1 MAPVESMALFGRA
14 VNAAVGKHVNTSVQT
29 ADYWCQ
35 GLCIAG
41 MTICYFLR
49 LYTRLFILRGFHRE
63 DWLCTAAYILG
74 TAYSVIAL
82 LMGKYG
88 GGLHLHDVPK
98 ENLTAFKKT
107 VYVTLVMYGPTAY
120 LTKVCLLWIM
130 ARVFSPFRKAVIFIY
145 IFMGVMLAYYIPSV
159 IVKVRICLPINS
171 FWDSDVKGS
180 CLNENAI
187 ITADAVISSVSDLI
201 ILIVP
206 LPLTMSLQM
215 AKKKKLRVVA
225 LMGAGGMAVLAS
237 VIRLVLIV
245 LTSQSA
251 DTTMAF
257 MRINMLGNAEIAIG
271 VICTCLPAVSALL
284 KYVAHEY
291 SSGKDTDY
299 KLSTMQTGN
308 TKSVNRHQMKR
319 TSVRIKESDEDVLV
333 SHAQGDPRIET
344 SINGEREGF
353 GNHNQNVFQGGIGVT
368 RTIEVS
374 SSVDAP

>member
-82 LMGKYG
+82 LMGKHG

-130 ARVFSPFRKAVIFIY
+130 AWVFSPFRKAVIFIY

-187 ITADAVISSVSDLI
+187 ITADAVISS
-201 ILIVP
+201 
-206 LPLTMSLQM
+206 
-215 AKKKKLRVVA
+215 KKKLRVVA